1 MYIILVMYYQLQN
14 HITVCPYSLCAW
26 SYGHH
31 GGIIIHRHQLV
42 CLHVRMLQ
50 SVLWMGLAGK
60 NVKVEQVA
68 VNVTTVAVR

>member
-1 MYIILVMYYQLQN
+1 
-14 HITVCPYSLCAW
+14 
-26 SYGHH
+26 
-31 GGIIIHRHQLV
+31 
-42 CLHVRMLQ
+42 MLQ